1 METYNVVDKIEI
13 ETANDVPEKVW
24 LFSGPYEFG
33 FTAEDFYEIQ
43 KNLRDG
49 QTDFYVS
56 SGDWELMDSCI
67 DEFQHS
73 LCSWE
78 ILDAGYMVQL
88 LDSGV
93 VRIEYELNAEGYCEN
108 EWGEQIGEPELD
120 GYNEGF
126 EIPYDLFMSI
136 QL

>member
-13 ETANDVPEKVW
+13 ETNNDVPETVW
-24 LFSGPYEFG
+24 LFYGSHEFA

-49 QTDFYVS
+49 QTDFYVG
-56 SGDWELMDSCI
+56 SGDWELMDNCI
-67 DEFQHS
+67 NDFQHS

-78 ILDAGYMVQL
+78 VIDAGFGVHL

-93 VRIEYELNAEGYCEN
+93 VRIEYELNAEGICEN

-120 GYNEGF
+120 GYNVGF
-126 EIPYDLFMSI
+126 DIPYDLFMSL